1 VLNNL
6 EILVE
11 VILVLKLVFSVYET
25 NGDTGEGDNLDSLSD
40 SQKEKRKSAL
50 KPIYFLFKHRVME
63 VVFDILDGKNTL
75 IFFCSGQ
82 TQ

>member
-1 VLNNL
+1 MLNNL

-50 KPIYFLFKHRVME
+50 KPIYFFV
-63 VVFDILDGKNTL
+63 
-75 IFFCSGQ
+75 Q
-82 TQ
+82 TQGDGGGV